1 MLFNDTFPLSHAYA
15 HIFRRTLDTSSSAAW
30 LSLPAILYTTT
41 LQLRITTQRFVSLC
55 ASGLL
60 PHATKIINGTS
71 AAIRATLVALRV
83 VHEPLLSPRMT
94 NLDDLLAN
102 NEDVLSVGSFGYNGT
117 AHPHTDNA
125 VSPSGSG
132 HHTTTNAS
140 HSGER
145 IATTDGAPTSSAPKA
160 PLSPPLIASHPH
172 HPQLSPPPS
181 PHKASHSPSHHPPSA
196 TQPGGAMSATSSTNL
211 FTISPVVTTLFVG
224 FWSLLL
230 CILLRYRGSYSRY
243 TLLLL
248 VVYCTLL
255 LGVLTM
261 FTYVQ
266 FRKKFDCLETF
277 FANPGRSYTAVYGGT
292 VFSVAIMFTI
302 IKQQRDARAVIGM
315 IFYVLLCTVYYFY
328 SARRSQCF
336 SEEEQKVM
344 FVAYVINANIKS
356 KLRRQSSMAALR
368 RENSLSMLQR
378 TSSFNSL
385 HTSRSQKTSHSQ
397 HTANGPHGGT
407 TRSTSPRPSGPTS
420 SYRLAAGKLGH
431 LRPLSPS
438 TPDSSSRHPAAPLA
452 RNDSVTITSHTLQCV
467 REQDGEGADATNAPG
482 TSTTS
487 PFAAAASSAATADGA
502 GPVRRVLERQNT
514 DVHYPVALLEDDA
527 PNSTTTSDKN
537 DASMAASDGDNLR
550 PIVAPMAPPSP
561 QQQPGSGEVS
571 PIVQHALQLPFGRDD
586 STTEKLVLQPQVLL
600 RPTASDAAAPPV
612 VERLQL
618 PTAEGGEGG
627 EGDVESQQPTA
638 QQPVAPPA
646 PSSSSPP
653 PVGAPHEKRA
663 SFLGW
668 MISGLSRN
676 RIYTIADD
684 EHEADDRSS
693 RRTAAG
699 AATVAADQPATSQ
712 GGDDVR
718 RLSDPSPV
726 ERRLSDA
733 GVRAAVQDRLRE
745 LGHLPGGGAD
755 GAVGGS
761 RRASRSSQR
770 GSFTVPQ
777 PTKYYRH
784 SLGEV
789 VVVRRRSS
797 TASSVGGGFGGGG
810 TAASSSKN
818 SAKNLSALFQSTRS
832 SGTNGGSRAAASD
845 WQVEDVDELE
855 AFQPPASRKQS
866 RDHTASRSRSGSTTG
881 SAKGLLA
888 ALPRLSLLSSGS
900 HRGGGSHAHET
911 HKASTVAVTLSHTAE
926 TDSTNSNSDV
936 EAGAPASQAPAPSS
950 QPAQPSREAGDAAE
964 EDQPVTARRHVP
976 KGRRASVQGLLRRS
990 MHQLT
995 QLATQLLPM
1004 VADDVSEFE
1013 QYTQA
1018 FVETM
1023 LQDMGQLDVTAAAND
1038 ADADADGQQAPRRS
1052 GDNGDSSAAG
1062 NGAPPSTAAPQ
1073 ETQAPPLASSAAS
1086 VASAAGSAAAS
1097 VTSHPLQASPPPL
1110 DV

>member
-1 MLFNDTFPLSHAYA
+1 MLFNETFPLSHAYA
-15 HIFRRTLDTSSSAAW
+15 YIFRRTLDTPSSAAW
-30 LSLPAILYTTT
+30 LSLPAIVYATT

-71 AAIRATLVALRV
+71 AAVRATLVALRV

-94 NLDDLLAN
+94 NLDDLPAN
-102 NEDVLSVGSFGYNGT
+102 NEDILSVGSFGYNGT

-125 VSPSGSG
+125 VSPTGSG
-132 HHTTTNAS
+132 NHATNAS

-145 IATTDGAPTSSAPKA
+145 IAADGAPTTSAPRV

-172 HPQLSPPPS
+172 HPHLSPPPS

-196 TQPGGAMSATSSTNL
+196 MQPGGAMSATASTNL

-292 VFSVAIMFTI
+292 IFSIAIMYTI
-302 IKQQRDARAVIGM
+302 IKQHRDARAVIGM

-397 HTANGPHGGT
+397 HTTNGPHGGT

-438 TPDSSSRHPAAPLA
+438 TPDSSVRHHAAPLA

-467 REQDGEGADATNAPG
+467 REQDGEGADATNAPSAS
-482 TSTTS
+482 TSS
-487 PFAAAASSAATADGA
+487 PRGATVG

-527 PNSTTTSDKN
+527 PNSATTSDKN
-537 DASMAASDGDNLR
+537 DASMAAADGGSLR
-550 PIVAPMAPPSP
+550 PIVAPMAPPSRTEQPMAASP
-561 QQQPGSGEVS
+561 QLPGSGEVS
-571 PIVQHALQLPFGRDD
+571 PIVQHALQLPFGRED
-586 STTEKLVLQPQVLL
+586 STTEKLVLQPHVLL
-600 RPTASDAAAPPV
+600 RPTASDGATPPV
-612 VERLQL
+612 VERLRL
-618 PTAEGGEGG
+618 PSADGG
-627 EGDVESQQPTA
+627 EGDVENQQQQPA
-638 QQPVAPPA
+638 SQPAVAPSA
-646 PSSSSPP
+646 PSSAASSSSSLL
-653 PVGAPHEKRA
+653 AASHEKRA

-684 EHEADDRSS
+684 EHEADERSS

-699 AATVAADQPATSQ
+699 AAAASDQPAASQ
-712 GGDDVR
+712 GDDDVR

-745 LGHLPGGGAD
+745 LGHVPGEGAD
-755 GAVGGS
+755 GVVSGS
-761 RRASRSSQR
+761 RRSSQR
-770 GSFTVPQ
+770 GSFSVPQ

-818 SAKNLSALFQSTRS
+818 SAKNLSALFQSSRS
-832 SGTNGGSRAAASD
+832 SGADGGSRAAASD
-845 WQVEDVDELE
+845 WHVEDVDELE

-888 ALPRLSLLSSGS
+888 ALPRLSLLGTGS
-900 HRGGGSHAHET
+900 HRGGSHAHET
-911 HKASTVAVTLSHTAE
+911 HKASTVAVTHSHTAE
-926 TDSTNSNSDV
+926 TDSTHSNSDV
-936 EAGAPASQAPAPSS
+936 EAGASASQAPVPSS
-950 QPAQPSREAGDAAE
+950 QPAPPSREAGDAAE

-976 KGRRASVQGLLRRS
+976 KGRRASMQGLLRRS

-1023 LQDMGQLDVTAAAND
+1023 LQDMGQLDA
-1038 ADADADGQQAPRRS
+1038 ADGQQVPLRAGGS
-1052 GDNGDSSAAG
+1052 GDSSTAG
-1062 NGAPPSTAAPQ
+1062 GGVPPSSAAQ
-1073 ETQAPPLASSAAS
+1073 LETQAPPPASSAAS

-1097 VTSHPLQASPPPL
+1097 VTSHPLQSSPPPL

>member
-1 MLFNDTFPLSHAYA
+1 MLFNETFPLSHAYA

-30 LSLPAILYTTT
+30 LSLPAIVYTTT

-94 NLDDLLAN
+94 NLDDLVAN

-125 VSPSGSG
+125 VSPSGSSQ
-132 HHTTTNAS
+132 HATNAS

-145 IATTDGAPTSSAPKA
+145 IATHGAPTKA
-160 PLSPPLIASHPH
+160 PLSPPLIASHPQL
-172 HPQLSPPPS
+172 PQLSPPPS

-196 TQPGGAMSATSSTNL
+196 AQPGGAMSATSSTNL

-397 HTANGPHGGT
+397 HTSNGPHGGT

-438 TPDSSSRHPAAPLA
+438 TPDSSARHHAAPLA

-467 REQDGEGADATNAPG
+467 REQDGEGAEATNAPG
-482 TSTTS
+482 TSATS
-487 PFAAAASSAATADGA
+487 PPAATASSVAATDGA

-537 DASMAASDGDNLR
+537 DASMAASDGGSLR

-561 QQQPGSGEVS
+561 TAQPMAASPQLPGSGEVS
-571 PIVQHALQLPFGRDD
+571 PIVQHALQLPFGRED

-600 RPTASDAAAPPV
+600 RPTTSDGATPPV

-618 PTAEGGEGG
+618 PTAEGAEGG
-627 EGDVESQQPTA
+627 EGDVENQQAAA
-638 QQPVAPPA
+638 QQPVAPSAP
-646 PSSSSPP
+646 PSSS
-653 PVGAPHEKRA
+653 PVGASHEKRA

-699 AATVAADQPATSQ
+699 AATAAADPPATSQ

-745 LGHLPGGGAD
+745 LGHVSGGGAD

-797 TASSVGGGFGGGG
+797 TASSVGGGGFGGGG

-818 SAKNLSALFQSTRS
+818 SAKNLSALFTSTRS

-845 WQVEDVDELE
+845 WQMEDVDELE

-888 ALPRLSLLSSGS
+888 ALPRLSLL
-900 HRGGGSHAHET
+900 GGGSHAHET
-911 HKASTVAVTLSHTAE
+911 HKASTVAVTHSHTAE
-926 TDSTNSNSDV
+926 TDSTHSNSDV

-964 EDQPVTARRHVP
+964 EDQPVTARRHAP
-976 KGRRASVQGLLRRS
+976 KGRRASMQGLLRRS

-995 QLATQLLPM
+995 QLAAQLLPM

-1023 LQDMGQLDVTAAAND
+1023 LQDMGPLDAASDAAA
-1038 ADADADGQQAPRRS
+1038 DGGQHAPR
-1052 GDNGDSSAAG
+1052 GDSSAAG
-1062 NGAPPSTAAPQ
+1062 SGVPPSATAPP
-1073 ETQAPPLASSAAS
+1073 ETQAPALASSAAS